1 MKGNVQLSSA
11 VAVSDHQTKILEE
24 SLVKVATRSQQQF
37 IFDPELDG
45 TANTGWA
52 EYFTEE

>member
-1 MKGNVQLSSA
+1 MKGNVQLS
-11 VAVSDHQTKILEE
+11 KILEE

-45 TANTGWA
+45 TADTDWA
-52 EYFTEE
+52 EYFTED